1 MLLFYLSVIGGENEK
16 CTFEY
21 CYRSYYRQMFCV
33 ARGILS
39 NNQDAED
46 AVHNAFIGIA
56 KHVDVIHSADEDK
69 RRGYCVTAARNAALN
84 IIRTRKASDNIIS
97 IDEMYDLY
105 DEQTFEEIIEKAEYQ
120 DVLSVIR
127 NMDAT
132 YRDVL
137 YLRYVSDLPVKKIA
151 SVLDRKVSTVKQQL
165 VRGKKILISALS
177 EEVMTANGK

>member
-1 MLLFYLSVIGGENEK
+1 
-16 CTFEY
+16 
-21 CYRSYYRQMFCV
+21 
-33 ARGILS
+33 
-39 NNQDAED
+39 
-46 AVHNAFIGIA
+46 
-56 KHVDVIHSADEDK
+56 
-69 RRGYCVTAARNAALN
+69 
-84 IIRTRKASDNIIS
+84 
-97 IDEMYDLY
+97 MYDLY